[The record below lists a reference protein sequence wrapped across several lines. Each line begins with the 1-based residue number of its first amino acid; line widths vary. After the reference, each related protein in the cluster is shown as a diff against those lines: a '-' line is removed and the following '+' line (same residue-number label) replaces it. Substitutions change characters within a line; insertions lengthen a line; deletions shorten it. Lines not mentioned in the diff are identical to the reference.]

1 MAWTLEPPVSTPTCT
16 IDHRTSR
23 SGLTSAVYTGI
34 KPFAQQLI
42 KPGDP
47 EPAGSPALDVDK
59 NVYDQCRVNEK
70 IIEGIR
76 IYDITCR
83 TQEQSDRSSRNSQ
96 VGMGSGV
103 QAAIRLRKRK
113 QIYYFAGG
121 GWQNQAS
128 PQHWALCSHMA
139 VELTA
144 QGYPTTISVISY
156 PLAPKSPA
164 GVTFPQ
170 LERLYYALLPSASN
184 LDNTEEII
192 FAGDSAG
199 GNIALALPLHI
210 LSMDGS
216 ARAPDSLMLMSPAVD
231 LRNVNP
237 DMSKV
242 DHDDPM
248 LSVKFVTQTAKAW
261 CGNDVDPSD
270 PRVSPLLG
278 DVAVLARRG
287 VSVNGVIGGYD
298 VLAPDCVLFVKK
310 CQEAGVRGK
319 WLHWDKQMHCF
330 PLAYKYKFVK
340 EANEGVEWM
349 IEVIKGDSQ

>member
-1 MAWTLEPPVSTPTCT
+1 
-16 IDHRTSR
+16 
-23 SGLTSAVYTGI
+23 VYTGI
-34 KPFAQQLI
+34 KPFAQRLI

-59 NVYDQCRVNEK
+59 NVYEHCNVNERVV
-70 IIEGIR
+70 EGIR
-76 IYDITCR
+76 LYDIIP
-83 TQEQSDRSSRNSQ
+83 RSSEQPNASSRDGQ
-96 VGMGSGV
+96 VVMGSGLSST
-103 QAAIRLRKRK
+103 ASLRKRK

-128 PQHWALCSHMA
+128 SQHWALCSHMA
-139 VELTA
+139 IELTA
-144 QGYPTTISVISY
+144 QGYPTTISLISY
-156 PLAPKSPA
+156 PLAPNSPA
-164 GVTFPQ
+164 GVTFPR
-170 LERLYYALLPSASN
+170 LEKLYHTLLPSAGS

-210 LSMDGS
+210 LSTDAS

-231 LRNVNP
+231 LRNVNS
-237 DMSKV
+237 DMATV

-248 LSVKFVTQTAKAW
+248 LSVEFVTQTAQAW

-278 DVAVLARRG
+278 EVAVLARRG
-287 VSVNGVIGGYD
+287 VKVNGVIGGFD

-330 PLAYKYKFVK
+330 PLAYKYKFLK

-349 IEVIKGDSQ
+349 IEVIKGDT